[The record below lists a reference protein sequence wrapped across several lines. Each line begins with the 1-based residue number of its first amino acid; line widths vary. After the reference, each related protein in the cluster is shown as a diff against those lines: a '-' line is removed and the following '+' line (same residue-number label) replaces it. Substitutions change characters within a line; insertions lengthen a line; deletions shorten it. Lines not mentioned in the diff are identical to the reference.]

1 MPLDPIPLP
10 NGGFAFANDKTFFTL
25 EPSKNTG
32 DYERVT
38 FSFLSNG
45 KRLEH
50 AMSRVEIFIR
60 TLLGEGSY
68 VDMFVI
74 AASELLSNP
83 VKHAKKNHRVTVSI
97 LSIPDQV
104 LLVSVMDKAG
114 PLDIRKINTSPI
126 LPDGTL
132 NLGDTGRG
140 FFIMIQGS
148 DVVGY
153 CPLVG
158 SKLKEIFLGLNLE
171 RRKAMHAQAAPTP

>member
-1 MPLDPIPLP
+1 MPLKPIPLP

-25 EPSKNTG
+25 EASKNTG
-32 DYERVT
+32 DYEMVT

-50 AMSRVEIFIR
+50 AMQRVETYVR
-60 TLLGEGSY
+60 KLLGEGPY

-83 VKHAKKNHRVTVSI
+83 VKHAKKNHRVTVNI
-97 LSIPDQV
+97 LSIPEQV
-104 LLVSVMDKAG
+104 LLVSATDKAG
-114 PLDIRKINTSPI
+114 PLNLQKINTSPI
-126 LPDGTL
+126 LTDGTL
-132 NLGDTGRG
+132 NLEDHGRG

-153 CPLVG
+153 CPFVG

-171 RRKAMHAQAAPTP
+171 RRKGTSA